1 MAHAKGNGPRPKA
14 LQSPTKAASSAA
26 AQEGAKRRR
35 SGRAKRKAAELR
47 RLADLDDAA
56 DWAAMVHR
64 ALAGQHCSAKRATFY
79 AKLAELDGSS
89 AANHAGRWSEA
100 LNAELREKPQQTV
113 RSAAIRAGARL
124 GRGRRKAQQHCGRPI
139 GAQSWKAARQQP
151 TVKTLQR
158 KRRAT
163 KIHSP

>member
-1 MAHAKGNGPRPKA
+1 MAHANGNGPRPNV

-26 AQEGAKRRR
+26 AQEGAKRHR

-64 ALAGQHCSAKRATFY
+64 ALAGQHCSAERATFY
-79 AKLAELDGSS
+79 AKLAELDGGS

-100 LNAELREKPQQTV
+100 LNAELREKPQQTI

-124 GRGRRKAQQHCGRPI
+124 AHGEDSAAQAPGDQDP
-139 GAQSWKAARQQP
+139 
-151 TVKTLQR
+151 
-158 KRRAT
+158 
-163 KIHSP
+163 